1 MKDLSSFKGII
12 FDMDGTLVDSMGRHI
27 NAWQVTCEVFGYPFD
42 ANYIHS
48 LGGVPTLETV
58 EMLNA
63 KYNIQNDVEEV
74 AGFKK
79 RASEKLP
86 DIPMLIPDT
95 LAVFNHYIKS
105 HPISVGTGSDRQH
118 AEWLLSHHN
127 IIDQLKVLVTADDV
141 KNGKPHPE
149 TFLMAAEAMHVAPE
163 DCVVFEDT
171 EMGQRAALD
180 AGMTCVMVKD
190 GKIVN
195 SLV

>member
-1 MKDLSSFKGII
+1 M
-12 FDMDGTLVDSMGRHI
+12 
-27 NAWQVTCEVFGYPFD
+27 
-42 ANYIHS
+42 
-48 LGGVPTLETV
+48 
-58 EMLNA
+58 
-63 KYNIQNDVEEV
+63 